1 MIIHN
6 VRQGSEQ
13 WEELRRGKATA
24 SEFGRIVTPAQLK
37 FAAGAK
43 TYAVQK
49 AAEILGVSSPK
60 SAPSFWM
67 ERGTELEPLAFDE
80 FSRTIAPAMQVG
92 FIQPFD
98 GALIGASPD
107 GLVGDDAVLEIKCP
121 ASETLI
127 EWIVDGELP
136 SEYRLQVQG
145 ELWVTGRS
153 HCHFYGWHPEIE
165 PFHLVVGRDAKVMAA
180 LEDVLPRFLDLV
192 AEILGMVKKRQS
204 VVISTRYETEEVN
217 L

>member
-43 TYAVQK
+43 TYAIQK
-49 AAEILGVSSPK
+49 AAEVLGVSSPK
-60 SAPSFWM
+60 SAPNFWM
-67 ERGTELEPLAFDE
+67 DRGTELEPLAFDE

-92 FIQPFD
+92 FIQPFED
-98 GALIGASPD
+98 ATIGCSPD
-107 GLVGDDAVLEIKCP
+107 GLVGSDAVLEIKCP

-127 EWIVDGELP
+127 EWIIDGELP

-153 HCHFYGWHPEIE
+153 HCHFWGWHPEIE

-180 LEDVLPRFLDLV
+180 LDDALPKFLNMV
-192 AEILGMVKKRQS
+192 AEILCKVKTRQA
-204 VVISTRYETEEVN
+204 VRTDYQTEEVS